1 MMTNESTLVPGFK
14 SNDPYGWLSGSD
26 DYQLPAEWQAM
37 MADIPEKHSA
47 RILVGSG
54 FR

>member
-1 MMTNESTLVPGFK
+1 MTNESTLVPGFK